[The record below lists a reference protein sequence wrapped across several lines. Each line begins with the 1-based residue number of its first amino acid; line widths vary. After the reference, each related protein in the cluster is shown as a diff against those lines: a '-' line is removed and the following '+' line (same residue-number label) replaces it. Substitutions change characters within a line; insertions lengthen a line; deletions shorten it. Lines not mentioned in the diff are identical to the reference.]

1 MMDIVITGTV
11 TDVAEVSRERL
22 AEALGAGDIAHQFK
36 CGEML
41 MTERERRSLLR
52 DMLARVNAEWR
63 DLSRA
68 SGTEAKLSR
77 MKELRSARLTIT
89 SEIFKL
95 DRQDRRAS

>member
-1 MMDIVITGTV
+1 MWQKFHASALLRPYEQAT
-11 TDVAEVSRERL
+11 SRPFE
-22 AEALGAGDIAHQFK
+22 
-36 CGEML
+36 CGKML
-41 MTERERRSLLR
+41 MTENERRTLLR

-89 SEIFKL
+89 SEIFEL

>member
-1 MMDIVITGTV
+1 
-11 TDVAEVSRERL
+11 
-22 AEALGAGDIAHQFK
+22 
-36 CGEML
+36 
-41 MTERERRSLLR
+41 
-52 DMLARVNAEWR
+52 MLARVNTEWR

-89 SEIFKL
+89 SEIFEL